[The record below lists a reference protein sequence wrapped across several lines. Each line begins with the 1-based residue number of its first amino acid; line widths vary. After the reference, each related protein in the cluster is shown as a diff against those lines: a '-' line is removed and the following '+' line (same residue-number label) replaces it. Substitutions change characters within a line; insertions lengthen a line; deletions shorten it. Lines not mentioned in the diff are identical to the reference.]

1 MNIKENTIEEIR
13 KNEEIIRTLSVELD
27 LTCEQVK
34 DILIEDSLINL
45 YCDLPYIDNED
56 DIIEYLKNKYLE
68 E

>member
-1 MNIKENTIEEIR
+1 MNINESALEEIR
-13 KNEEIIRTLSVELD
+13 KNEDIIRTLSVELD

-45 YCDLPYIDNED
+45 YCDLPYIDDED

-68 E
+68 G